1 MCWQLNGEDLSSSAC
16 VYVGRDD
23 QTLFNVTLSVSPV
36 KEWHLYDPSSSIL
49 QPKSPATSA
58 WLRRRNFCIEKCKDA
73 RALGI
78 VVGTLATRGY
88 LEIVKHLQALARHR
102 QIRTYLISVGKVNPA
117 KLANFMEIDCFV
129 LIGCPENDLF
139 TSREFYK
146 PLLSVYE
153 VEMALNEAWNDGGQA
168 PAYSLAF
175 RDVLPEGRLFRDFA
189 AVEASE
195 SDVSLVSGRVR
206 NVKLDEEVDGELP
219 STAGAVVLKRNY
231 QLMGA
236 DAAGSGGA
244 LQNRTWTGLDA
255 ALGKHEP
262 ARIEKGRSGI
272 AMRYE
277 ENVESI
283 AGSK

>member
-1 MCWQLNGEDLSSSAC
+1 M
-16 VYVGRDD
+16 
-23 QTLFNVTLSVSPV
+23 FNVTLSVSPV
-36 KEWHLYDPSSSIL
+36 KEWHLYDPSSPSL
-49 QPKSPATSA
+49 QRKSPATSA
-58 WLRRRNFCIEKCKDA
+58 WLRRRNYSIEKCKDA

-78 VVGTLATRGY
+78 VVGTLGTRGY
-88 LEIVKHLQALARHR
+88 LEVVKHLQALARHR

-153 VEMALNEAWNDGGQA
+153 VEMALNAAWNDGGQA
-168 PAYSLAF
+168 PGYSLAF

-189 AVEASE
+189 AVDASE

-206 NVKLDEEVDGELP
+206 NVKLDANSAGEL
-219 STAGAVVLKRNY
+219 SADGTAGAVVLKRNH

-236 DAAGSGGA
+236 DASGSGGA

-262 ARIEKGRSGI
+262 ARIERGRSGI
-272 AMRYE
+272 AMRYD